1 MDWTK
6 TVTPFRLKS
15 AESQTRSEFERDQDR
30 IIFSNAF
37 KKLNDKTQV
46 FPIPKNYFVHSRMT
60 HSMEASSVGRS
71 MGQLAAAT
79 ITNLQPNL
87 LLQHPNFIKD
97 IGEIVKTAA
106 LAHDIGNPPF
116 GHSGEDAISHFY
128 RENSNLLSE
137 LSEKE
142 KADLTNF
149 EGNAQGFRLL
159 SNLDNGLQLSANTLA
174 VYTKYPR
181 ESIVNN
187 YKKSDYQSRVD
198 QKKYGAFQSEI
209 KILDKIMNHF
219 QLSKLSI
226 ESSAYSRHPLSYF
239 VEAADDFC
247 YLIPDL
253 EDSIRLK
260 ILDLKDIEDYLFNII
275 NHENINIDNCYLNKL
290 ANTGEKVGYLRAKA
304 IQSLIIQ
311 TTKYFLTN
319 ISDITSGNFNNS
331 LTTGIPSAKI
341 LNEIRE
347 LSINRIYNYKPVLEI
362 EAAGFEVLGG
372 LLETIIDSYLEK
384 HNLKR
389 QKIQELLP
397 PKLILKE
404 DSLYMKLMKIN
415 DFISGMTDNYAISL
429 YRKVK
434 GISLPEIY

>member
-128 RENSNLLSE
+128 RENSNLLSQ

-142 KADLTNF
+142 KADLTNY

-187 YKKSDYQSRVD
+187 YKKSDYQYRVD

-209 KILDKIMNHF
+209 KILDRIMNHF

>member
-142 KADLTNF
+142 KADLTNY

-187 YKKSDYQSRVD
+187 YKKSDYQYRVD

-209 KILDKIMNHF
+209 KILDRIMNHF